1 MVYNSGVARCGVLT
15 ADGTGGRAVEAVID
29 DAEVRI
35 LGCLIEKEMTTPE
48 YYPLSLNALTD
59 ACNQKT
65 NRSPVVAYDEATVA
79 EKLESLRQKG
89 LAGRIQAPGSRVAKY
104 LHAVLDRHDLSRQ
117 ELALLCELML
127 RGPQTPGELR
137 SRAERMCPIGS
148 IEDAERALQTLIEH
162 DPPLVEKLPR
172 ELGRKE
178 CRYAHLLSCGIGAAG
193 RIAETPR
200 DTLSLQVP
208 IDRRVALLEKEVAEL
223 RNELQALKDS
233 IGGGPPESNHSSS

>member
-48 YYPLSLNALTD
+48 YYPLSLNALTG

-148 IEDAERALQTLIEH
+148 MEDAERALQALIEH

-178 CRYAHLLSCGIGAAG
+178 RRYAHLLSCGIGVAG
-193 RIAETPR
+193 KIAETPR
-200 DTLSLQVP
+200 DTLSSQVP
-208 IDRRVALLEKEVAEL
+208 LDRRVALLEREVAEL
-223 RNELQALKDS
+223 RNELQTLKDS
-233 IGGGPPESNHSSS
+233 IRGAPPESNHSSS